1 MKITLKLVVFI
12 YLGIVEKLLPI
23 NRMQHNNPQCI
34 KKKKNVIVNN
44 FLSVQ

>member
-34 KKKKNVIVNN
+34 KKKNVIVNN